1 MSGWLSNEAYKIGLS
16 SPSTTLS
23 SPSTTFHRTAVS
35 HRLLAVRKALADAEA
50 VRVETVQRIA
60 EAAEVRRPIEYLWT
74 GPIFVD

>member
-16 SPSTTLS
+16 SPSQSALHQTQ
-23 SPSTTFHRTAVS
+23 RTAVS

-74 GPIFVD
+74 GPIVVD

>member
-1 MSGWLSNEAYKIGLS
+1 MVVERSLQNWPEF
-16 SPSTTLS
+16 
-23 SPSTTFHRTAVS
+23 TFHHTLVHTAVS

-74 GPIFVD
+74 GPIVVD

>member
-1 MSGWLSNEAYKIGLS
+1 MSGWLSNEAYKI
-16 SPSTTLS
+16 
-23 SPSTTFHRTAVS
+23 TFHHTQRTAVS

-74 GPIFVD
+74 GPIVVD